1 MRCKMVGCQAEDEG
15 KFRWCVPAAL
25 AAAATDSATAPP
37 PPPAEEAAT
46 PALPPP
52 PAPGLDATRASGGRV
67 GIAADAVDASCAIGG
82 DGLIVGVADAGDV
95 C

>member
-1 MRCKMVGCQAEDEG
+1 MRCKMVGCQAEDQG
-15 KFRWCVPAAL
+15 KFRWRVPAAL